1 MTIKNASPIRLVV
14 PIDGKVG
21 GEKDKPVS
29 TCQFC
34 GALTEMV
41 YNCNSLKCN
50 KIFVSCMQCA
60 AANLGC
66 CSEVCKSVTSADHEF
81 AARNSRQ
88 WRGKLVG
95 RGEHYR
101 ALMED
106 MEVNN
111 S

>member
-1 MTIKNASPIRLVV
+1 MVV